1 MKRIIITLFA
11 LSVAFMASSA
21 SLTKEQTEALNDKIK
36 DYDYVGV
43 FSENR
48 ALVTKDNKSG
58 FINKSGEVVIPL
70 QFENVKRE
78 GKFRNGLWCD
88 ESVGVIDSMGNRVV
102 PEGKVIRIVR
112 LPMCYEPAVR
122 IHSWWVN
129 EFSYFK
135 PVDIIQIETE
145 PGKKVTYCFEYG
157 KLLFTMDNDWPVVNV
172 RTGEVLSITKKGEKE
187 YLGEEQV
194 KKQGFQSLDD
204 YNRYNYCAG
213 RALRECLVMKKDGKC
228 GVVDMNFNVVCPFI
242 IESTDIIEDYID
254 GTILSKK
261 CVIDDSGLGEQVLP
275 LTMTIY
281 RNKRILVDKLY
292 KEVEVYGKYLFF
304 DGYSPSSTYISM
316 LNEHGIQG
324 IPESAKQKKLYTL
337 EGKEV
342 NPMIIP
348 VGQNRLRLIV
358 KDERSSWMY
367 EDAKGNAIIKEPL
380 YLKDRQF
387 FGKRIIEVESE
398 ESEREISHI
407 CIDVVTG
414 DTAWIPEYHPIF
426 DYLNV
431 GILKISELSKY
442 RTLPLSQYF
451 PLSKYDVTTSPKDN
465 ELNVK
470 FMNKEVDGN
479 KTYMIKNV
487 ETGVEKEFKEIS
499 SFSDELLR
507 VKYNDRWYFL
517 NDRGEGIK

>member
-242 IESTDIIEDYID
+242 IESTDIIED
-254 GTILSKK
+254 
-261 CVIDDSGLGEQVLP
+261 
-275 LTMTIY
+275 
-281 RNKRILVDKLY
+281 
-292 KEVEVYGKYLFF
+292 
-304 DGYSPSSTYISM
+304 
-316 LNEHGIQG
+316 
-324 IPESAKQKKLYTL
+324 
-337 EGKEV
+337 
-342 NPMIIP
+342 
-348 VGQNRLRLIV
+348 
-358 KDERSSWMY
+358 
-367 EDAKGNAIIKEPL
+367 
-380 YLKDRQF
+380 
-387 FGKRIIEVESE
+387 
-398 ESEREISHI
+398 
-407 CIDVVTG
+407 
-414 DTAWIPEYHPIF
+414 
-426 DYLNV
+426 
-431 GILKISELSKY
+431 
-442 RTLPLSQYF
+442 
-451 PLSKYDVTTSPKDN
+451 
-465 ELNVK
+465 
-470 FMNKEVDGN
+470 
-479 KTYMIKNV
+479 
-487 ETGVEKEFKEIS
+487 
-499 SFSDELLR
+499 
-507 VKYNDRWYFL
+507 
-517 NDRGEGIK
+517 

>member
-70 QFENVKRE
+70 QFENVKGDR
-78 GKFRNGLWCD
+78 KFRNGLWCD

-102 PEGKVIRIVR
+102 PKGKVIRIDR
-112 LPMCYEPAVR
+112 LPSCYEPAWR
-122 IHSWWVN
+122 IN
-129 EFSYFK
+129 ECSYFK

-157 KLLFTMDNDWPVVNV
+157 KLLFTMDNDWPVVNNL
-172 RTGEVLSITKKGEKE
+172 TGEVLSITKKGKKI
-187 YLGEEQV
+187 YLGVEEL
-194 KKQGFQSLDD
+194 KKQGFQDLFYHCFS
-204 YNRYNYCAG
+204 REA
-213 RALRECLVMKKDGKC
+213 RECLVMKKDGKC
-228 GVVDMNFNVVCPFI
+228 GVVDMNFNVVCPFN
-242 IESTDIIEDYID
+242 IEGICEYID
-254 GTILSKK
+254 GTVLYNECFIF
-261 CVIDDSGLGEQVLP
+261 DSEFGRQVFP
-275 LTMTIY
+275 LTTTIY
-281 RNKRILVDKLY
+281 RNNKILADKLCD
-292 KEVEVYGKYLFF
+292 VAHVYGKYLFF
-304 DGYSPSSTYISM
+304 DGNSNPSSEFEDLASK
-316 LNEHGIQG
+316 NGIQ

-337 EGKEV
+337 DGKEV

-348 VGQNRLRLIV
+348 VGQNRLRLVV
-358 KDERSSWMY
+358 KNDISSWMY
-367 EDAKGNAIIKEPL
+367 EDAKGNAIIEEPL
-380 YLKDRQF
+380 ELQSRTA
-387 FGKRIIEVESE
+387 FGKRIIRAASAESQ
-398 ESEREISHI
+398 SKLSHI

-414 DTAWIPEYHPIF
+414 DTAWIPEVHPIF
-426 DYLNV
+426 DYLGA
-431 GILKISELSKY
+431 GILKFSDLSKY
-442 RTLPLSQYF
+442 HALPLFQYL
-451 PLSKYDVTTSPKDN
+451 PLHDYDVTNSPKDN

-470 FMNKEVDGN
+470 FMRNQDYENKI
-479 KTYMIKNV
+479 YMIKNV